1 MTFKKKIP
9 KLEFQNYAINCFVLT
24 LIFRTLIRL
33 WFEKKVVAFEINS
46 PRVITVPKSKLIL
59 SLYWTSWCLELIL
72 AIWFMTFQMAI
83 TWVLNLGI
91 WPFFNYLLF
100 NFKIVFNCLTM
111 VWFEVGLV
119 FQTLFQIFKTPC
131 NSQLS
136 KWGST

>member
-1 MTFKKKIP
+1 
-9 KLEFQNYAINCFVLT
+9 
-24 LIFRTLIRL
+24 
-33 WFEKKVVAFEINS
+33 
-46 PRVITVPKSKLIL
+46 LIL